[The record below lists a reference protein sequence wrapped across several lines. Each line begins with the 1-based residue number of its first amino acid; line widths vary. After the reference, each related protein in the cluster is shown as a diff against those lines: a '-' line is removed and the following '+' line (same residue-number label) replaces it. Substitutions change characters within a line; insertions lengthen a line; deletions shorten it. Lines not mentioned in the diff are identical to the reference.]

1 MRLELVWREGWAYI
15 HGTAPDGKRVRKSA
29 KTRDPVQAEAQR
41 AALEAK
47 LWKVHHYGPE
57 AVMTFGDGAV
67 AYASNGGE
75 TRYLMPVARMLENV
89 RLKDVSGEMIREMAI
104 KLYPDAKPAT
114 RNRQAITPAQAVVNY
129 CHSKKWCPPIRV
141 RRFKVEKPSKKAVKA
156 DYLDAMRPHL
166 PHRLY
171 VLMLFLHQTGRRV
184 GEAVGIEPEWIAGR
198 VVHIPKTKNG
208 DAARVVM
215 TEALAELVHALEP
228 RHGRVFG
235 YSTHYS
241 VYNTLRRAAAK
252 AGVEY
257 LGTHQPGRHSF
268 ATTLHDAGWQSSAIA
283 EAGGWKSV
291 ALVAST
297 YEHPTEAQARAA
309 DVFSGQSRAE
319 LAQRSKRK
327 RKSPASKGDE

>member
-1 MRLELVWREGWAYI
+1 MRLQIVWRDGWAHI
-15 HGTAPDGKRVRKSA
+15 HGTAPDGKRVRQSA
-29 KTRDPVQAEAQR
+29 KTRDPKQAEAER

-47 LWKVHHYGPE
+47 LWKVHHYGAE
-57 AVMTFGDGAV
+57 AVMTFDAGAV
-67 AYASNGGE
+67 AYASHGGE
-75 TRYLMPVARMLENV
+75 TRYLMPIARMLEGV
-89 RLKDVSGEMIREMAI
+89 RLKDINSATIRDMAV
-104 KLYPDAKPAT
+104 KLYPKAKPAT
-114 RNRQAITPAQAVVNY
+114 RNRQAITPAQAVINF
-129 CHSKKWCPPIRV
+129 CHEQGWCPPIRV
-141 RRFKVEKPSKKAVKA
+141 SRFPVEKPKRKAVRA
-156 DYLDAMRPHL
+156 DYLEALKPHL

-171 VLMLFLHQTGRRV
+171 VLMMFLHQTGRRV
-184 GEAVGIEPEWIAGR
+184 GEAVGLEPEWIVGR

-215 TEALAELVHALEP
+215 TEALAEMVHALEP
-228 RHGRVFG
+228 RHGRIFG
-235 YSTHYS
+235 YSSHYS

-291 ALVAST
+291 GLVAST

-309 DVFSGQSRAE
+309 DVFAGQTGTIVT
-319 LAQRSKRK
+319 QSKRK
-327 RKSPASKGDE
+327 RKETPTKKGG

>member
-41 AALEAK
+41 SALEAT

-57 AVMTFGDGAV
+57 AVMTFGAGAL
-67 AYASNGGE
+67 AYVNHGGE
-75 TRYLMPVARMLENV
+75 RRYLMPIAQMLDGM
-89 RLKDVSGEMIREMAI
+89 RLKDINSTTIRDMAV
-104 KLYPDAKPAT
+104 KLYPKAKPAT
-114 RNRQAITPAQAVVNY
+114 RNRQAITPAQAVINF
-129 CHSKKWCPPIRV
+129 CHEQGWCAPIRV
-141 RRFKVEKPSKKAVKA
+141 SRFEVEKPKRKAVKA
-156 DYLDAMRPHL
+156 DYLEAMRPHL

-184 GEAVGIEPEWIAGR
+184 GEAVCIEPEWIVGR

-241 VYNTLRRAAAK
+241 VYKTLRRAAAK

-309 DVFSGQSRAE
+309 DVFAGQSSAK
-319 LAQRSKRK
+319 LAQQSRRK